1 MTFAVAGATR
11 SGAVSV
17 RSGSKADPKDENF
30 NVDPGDNIYR
40 PVQRR
45 LTRSAGTGLISAQLV
60 TSSEFTRFADNKCE
74 GVAFKSEGTIGLPN
88 DLSGVALGVVE
99 DNIRMGLRFEKG
111 MKVRLQ
117 ATVLA
122 DLDIVEIELLGP
134 QFTKAP
140 LRINDAY
147 NKVLDIAEPGIYTL
161 KGSYQLVV
169 KLPNAGLGGREIKVE
184 MRATLSGA

>member
-11 SGAVSV
+11 GGAVSV
-17 RSGSKADPKDENF
+17 RSGLKADPKDENF
-30 NVDPGDNIYR
+30 NVDSGEGIYR

-45 LTRSAGTGLISAQLV
+45 LTRSAGPGLISAQLV

-74 GVAFKSEGTIGLPN
+74 GVSFKSEGTIGLPD
-88 DLSGVALGVVE
+88 DLSSVSLGVVE
-99 DNIRMGLRFEKG
+99 DNIRMSLRFEKG

-117 ATVLA
+117 AAVLA

>member
-30 NVDPGDNIYR
+30 NVDPGSGIYR
-40 PVQRR
+40 PLQRR
-45 LTRSAGTGLISAQLV
+45 LNVSSGPGLISAELV
-60 TSSEFTRFADNKCE
+60 SSSEFTRFGDNKCE
-74 GVAFKSEGTIGLPN
+74 GVTFKSEGTIRLPG
-88 DLSGVALGVVE
+88 DLSAVALGVVE
-99 DNIRMGLRFEKG
+99 DNVRMGLRFEKG
-111 MKVRLQ
+111 IKVRLQ

-140 LRINDAY
+140 LRINDDFD
-147 NKVLDIAEPGIYTL
+147 KVLDITEAGIYTL

-169 KLPNAGLGGREIKVE
+169 KLPNTG
-184 MRATLSGA
+184 